1 MAKLEAPVN
10 NSNPYAELIGDDLA
24 PAGTYVSTVLDVK
37 DEFGVERLKY
47 QSTEKEMVDLTC
59 FLFGFRDAQ
68 AQPHRVSSKR
78 MKISGNEKSALFG
91 FLKGLLGQAPQYG
104 WDYCELKGRQCLL
117 TVEHIARHDGS
128 GVFAAIAALSPVPQG
143 MGVAGGQMQAPGSL
157 NHECTPMATNG
168 GAQLPGGG
176 VNSGGMLPAGI
187 SAPAGSMGAGAAVA
201 APAVT
206 PPPQAVPPVVQP
218 AGDVP
223 LAADDP
229 IPF

>member
-117 TVEHIARHDGS
+117 TVEHIQRHDGS

-143 MGVAGGQMQAPGSL
+143 MGGGGSL
-157 NHECTPMATNG
+157 AEAQ
-168 GAQLPGGG
+168 GAQRTQLPDGQQGTA
-176 VNSGGMLPAGI
+176 VPTPTPA
-187 SAPAGSMGAGAAVA
+187 A
-201 APAVT
+201 T
-206 PPPQAVPPVVQP
+206 VPPVVQP

>member
-1 MAKLEAPVN
+1 MALLQAPVN

-143 MGVAGGQMQAPGSL
+143 MA
-157 NHECTPMATNG
+157 
-168 GAQLPGGG
+168 GGG
-176 VNSGGMLPAGI
+176 VPLAEAQGAQRVQLPDGQQG
-187 SAPAGSMGAGAAVA
+187 SAVPTPT
-201 APAVT
+201 PAVM
-206 PPPQAVPPVVQP
+206 AAPVVQP